1 MVPEY
6 IIQFYGAVFIP
17 NKICMITEYAKYGSI
32 QDLINKRTN
41 TEIPNKIRIKFMI
54 E

>member
-1 MVPEY
+1 
-6 IIQFYGAVFIP
+6 
-17 NKICMITEYAKYGSI
+17 MITEYAKYGSI

-54 E
+54 DGAKGISYLHSN